1 MRPWLGT
8 RATTALVAPA
18 LLAVL
23 LGCTAEPATTAAPA
37 PATPAV
43 TTAPATTEPPT
54 TEPAT
59 TEPPTTEPAT
69 PETRGPAPS
78 GSPAGSAATPPA
90 AEQDEP
96 SAVPFRATTTPDRG
110 RGAGSPLTVTA
121 VRVGVHPGYD
131 RIVFELDGPPDGRPG
146 WLVRYTDPPRQQG
159 SGSVVPVQGTH
170 ALTVLITP
178 TSYPFDS
185 EQRTVERAPALP
197 SGMLTVTDLRLG
209 STYEGNWEAWIGT
222 DAEQPFRVFRLA
234 DPRRVVVDVQ
244 HR

>member
-43 TTAPATTEPPT
+43 TTA
-54 TEPAT
+54 PAT